1 MATQIQ
7 TWQIK
12 NGKLIEVNTSLS
24 QNGRREKDDLEQWIK
39 SNPEILGKDIA
50 IIGEQVQTKSGPLD
64 FLGIDNNGNT
74 VIVELKREKLV
85 REVIAQV
92 IDYASDV
99 ANYNVDQLND
109 YCLKYSGKTLLE
121 YLPERFPEKS
131 IEDLVINKSQRLL
144 LVGFAIDD
152 KLTRIIDW
160 LSTGYNLSI
169 NAIIL
174 SYIVTEGKEELL
186 SKTVIIPE
194 EIERENSNKKKFS
207 IEMSDEPG
215 SFDDETLRSS
225 LFNYLANENMYST
238 QRLKSTFIPALLK
251 NGIMSRDELRKEFVK
266 TGAANDEG
274 EAGKFLSLISNQ
286 LGYKYNDF
294 LRQVINYEYHPTR
307 NWEKNNFSIK
317 DEYRQMVIDIL
328 DELKSQNITI
338 ELTTNGTEVN

>member
-50 IIGEQVQTKSGPLD
+50 IIGEQIQTKSGPLD

-74 VIVELKREKLV
+74 VIVELKREKLP

-99 ANYNVDQLND
+99 ANYDVDQLND
-109 YCLKYSGKTLLE
+109 YCVKYSGKILLE
-121 YLPERFPEKS
+121 HLAEKFPEKS

-144 LVGFAIDD
+144 LVGFAIDEA
-152 KLTRIIDW
+152 LARMIDW

-174 SYIVTEGKEELL
+174 SYIVTEAKEELL

-194 EIERENSNKKKFS
+194 EVERENSNRKKFA
-207 IEMSDEPG
+207 IEMSDDPG
-215 SFDDETLRSS
+215 SYDDEKLRQS
-225 LFNYLANENMYST
+225 LIKYLSNDTMYT
-238 QRLKSTFIPALLK
+238 AQRLKSTFIPALLE
-251 NGIMSRDELRKEFVK
+251 NGITTRDEMRKEFVK
-266 TGAANDEG
+266 RGAANDEG

-286 LGYKYNDF
+286 LGYKWNDF
-294 LRQVINYEYHPTR
+294 LRQVIRYEYPI
-307 NWEKNNFSIK
+307 NWWEKGNFRIA
-317 DEYRQMVIDIL
+317 DEHKELVIDVL
-328 DELKSQNITI
+328 QQLKSKNLPT
-338 ELTTNGTEVN
+338 ELTTNGSEVN